1 MAKVP
6 GIKCKFSL
14 KTSQAVFEAGALRQ
28 VIAEVQDGFVVLR
41 LRGLSNAI
49 DSSEATDFFDM
60 KRIEERR
67 SLASGL
73 QAEPHMR
80 RIAS

>member
-41 LRGLSNAI
+41 LRGLSTSFAI
-49 DSSEATDFFDM
+49 PWGGAPCITWPQRQTPSGCYA
-60 KRIEERR
+60 RGRQ
-67 SLASGL
+67 SLGCEL
-73 QAEPHMR
+73 EG
-80 RIAS
+80 

>member
-41 LRGLSNAI
+41 LRGLSTSFCYSVGRRAVYHLAA
-49 DSSEATDFFDM
+49 ATDA
-60 KRIEERR
+60 ERVLR
-67 SLASGL
+67 ARK
-73 QAEPHMR
+73 AELGV
-80 RIAS
+80 

>member
-41 LRGLSNAI
+41 LLGLSNYI
-49 DSSEATDFFDM
+49 DS
-60 KRIEERR
+60 RR